1 MEVWD
6 VQQQFKD
13 LPANRPVRNPRK
25 HTKMVLTLHI
35 NTNWEQLIQQ
45 LCIDVRCVWYDNLCY
60 FFLFTNNAYVLEQK
74 ANDFY
79 PRNDTYLPLVGDV
92 IVVKENSIFV
102 VVVSCCLLYVACTFH
117 ITQYNIIFFTYL
129 RSDHYLNFN
138 LYLMWHAWTSI
149 FWYNIY
155 LCTLSGI
162 TDNFSMKCTIWNW
175 YFLFEWP
182 LPSLCRRRRRWF
194 MTRSICLRAVFTE
207 LKRPKT
213 WTSGRASCATRP
225 LLGRTDSVC
234 STTWRRCVAK
244 QQIRLNSCQWQ
255 NQIKPLNSL

>member
-1 MEVWD
+1 MTCGIILSGSEFGWVGAIQARRREHYCHAIGRPRSTSGYRGNGRMEVWD

-35 NTNWEQLIQQ
+35 NTNWEHLIQQ

-102 VVVSCCLLYVACTFH
+102 VVVSCCLLCVAC
-117 ITQYNIIFFTYL
+117 
-129 RSDHYLNFN
+129 
-138 LYLMWHAWTSI
+138 M
-149 FWYNIY
+149 
-155 LCTLSGI
+155 LSYY
-162 TDNFSMKCTIWNW
+162 TI
-175 YFLFEWP
+175 
-182 LPSLCRRRRRWF
+182 
-194 MTRSICLRAVFTE
+194 
-207 LKRPKT
+207 
-213 WTSGRASCATRP
+213 
-225 LLGRTDSVC
+225 
-234 STTWRRCVAK
+234 
-244 QQIRLNSCQWQ
+244 
-255 NQIKPLNSL
+255 